1 MEGQL
6 ALSFISHDEGAPPIL
21 IPTDPPQQVTHRGL
35 VWYLVDHEANQ
46 RRGSKRSVVWDIGNH
61 YIAVSDP
68 SKWAWR
74 CQLCRGNMIIQLTN
88 SSTAA
93 AIRHLQKQHP
103 NHPLLSDDVSSTVT
117 STEISTPE
125 GLVQS
130 TIKTTINVNKFRY
143 HLLRWIVNKQ
153 TPFDEVEDEDFKEM
167 LLSLSPTIDRNLV
180 QSSQTIRN

>member
-1 MEGQL
+1 
-6 ALSFISHDEGAPPIL
+6 
-21 IPTDPPQQVTHRGL
+21 
-35 VWYLVDHEANQ
+35 
-46 RRGSKRSVVWDIGNH
+46 
-61 YIAVSDP
+61 
-68 SKWAWR
+68 
-74 CQLCRGNMIIQLTN
+74 MIIQLTN

-167 LLSLSPTIDRNLV
+167 LLSLSPTIDRYLG
-180 QSSQTIRN
+180 